1 MAENEE
7 PAEQPQNLL
16 WAIDEIITAL
26 QSLRER
32 LRRLAAEGK
41 KSRLS

>member
-16 WAIDEIITAL
+16 WAIDVIIIAL
-26 QSLRER
+26 QRFRER
-32 LRRLAAEGK
+32 LKRLAAEGK
-41 KSRLS
+41 KS